1 MNNLDQTLAEIENF
15 FSKKQIEIQAVNNQV
30 RVYFDNGRYFSLSI
44 DKEITVDF
52 INNDGKN
59 HLLKFVDTNDFFQN
73 YEELFFR
80 SHLREK

>member
-52 INNDGKN
+52 INNDGEN
-59 HLLKFVDTNDFFQN
+59 QLLKFVDTNDFFQN

>member
-1 MNNLDQTLAEIENF
+1 MNNLHETLAEIENF
-15 FSKKQIEIQAVNNQV
+15 FSKKQIEIQAVNNQI

-59 HLLKFVDTNDFFQN
+59 QLLKFVDTNDFFQN
-73 YEELFFR
+73 YEKLFFR